1 MTTRVKVLLWTILFI
16 VGVILGRFALGPALR

>member
-1 MTTRVKVLLWTILFI
+1 MSRRTLFLLWTILFI

>member
-16 VGVILGRFALGPALR
+16 VGAILGRFALGPALR